1 MKWLIS
7 REFWRKLSKTSNLL
21 NFFLSLSF
29 SSDSCVFHA
38 VQSNDHS
45 CFFQSS
51 VLYLHSYKN
60 LMFFLFILF
69 FSFLQFKKTLI
80 CLFQRDI
87 YYKKCSLRIKILQ
100 NSFNYPTSSRN
111 LHICASNCKVV
122 HRESGWPQQREN
134 NKGPRHWMSEFW
146 SARGAEITSWAA
158 AHALLHS
165 KCTHVSL
172 HPYPTPLPFATT
184 ALPYGYV

>member
-1 MKWLIS
+1 MIIPMFFNPLFYTYIS
-7 REFWRKLSKTSNLL
+7 IRIL
-21 NFFLSLSF
+21 
-29 SSDSCVFHA
+29 
-38 VQSNDHS
+38 
-45 CFFQSS
+45 CFFYS
-51 VLYLHSYKN
+51 
-60 LMFFLFILF
+60 FFF
-69 FSFLQFKKTLI
+69 FSFLQFKRTLI

-158 AHALLHS
+158 AHALLHARIPS
-165 KCTHVSL
+165 SLPNPPPLCRHCTTLRPCV
-172 HPYPTPLPFATT
+172 
-184 ALPYGYV
+184 